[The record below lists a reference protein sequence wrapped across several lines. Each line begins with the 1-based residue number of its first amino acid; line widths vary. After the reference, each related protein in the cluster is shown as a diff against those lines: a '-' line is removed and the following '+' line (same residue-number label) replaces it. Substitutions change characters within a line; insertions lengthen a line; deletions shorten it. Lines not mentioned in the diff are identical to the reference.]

1 LIRLESAHNSTAH
14 RVSPTRKVVIT
25 RHCAIPS
32 LRCAH
37 NGTYKSIGL
46 DSEEWCEFPPNMNG
60 PPAVS
65 AARGPSEQQ
74 VDC

>member
-14 RVSPTRKVVIT
+14 RVSPTRIVVIT

-46 DSEEWCEFPPNMNG
+46 DSEG
-60 PPAVS
+60 AVEVFTKHERS
-65 AARGPSEQQ
+65 PG
-74 VDC
+74 C